1 MTENYCIENRG
12 EGKNMKYLDHN
23 VTDIR
28 RRIADAVQAS
38 GRRAEDVTLLAA
50 VKSGEIEEIR
60 YLHRELGIRDLG
72 ENRVQQF
79 LEHYEALKDETGIRW
94 HFIGSLQ
101 TNQVKYL
108 IDKVCMI
115 HSLDSLRLA
124 AEIEKQ
130 AAKKGLIMDVLVEI
144 NSGEEE
150 SKGGVMPADVED
162 LCLALTDFPHI
173 RLRGFM
179 TMAPKCENSAQY
191 REYFEETSR
200 RVLDIWRKKLHNII
214 EDPLLSMGMS
224 DSFEAAIA
232 CGSTMV
238 RVGRGLF
245 VGRDDK

>member
-1 MTENYCIENRG
+1 MT
-12 EGKNMKYLDHN
+12 YLDKN
-23 VTDIR
+23 VSRLREDMANAARAAGRDPSDI
-28 RRIADAVQAS
+28 
-38 GRRAEDVTLLAA
+38 TLLAA
-50 VKSGEIEEIR
+50 VKSGELDEIR

-79 LEHYEALKDETGIRW
+79 LAHYEALREESEIRW

-101 TNQVKYL
+101 TNKVKYI

-130 AAKKGLIMDVLVEI
+130 AAKIGRVMDVLVEI

-150 SKGGVMPADVED
+150 SKGGVMPADAEAF
-162 LCLALTDFPHI
+162 CLALSDYPHI

-191 REYFEETSR
+191 CEYFEETSR
-200 RVLDIWRKKLHNII
+200 RVLDIWQKKLHNII
-214 EDPLLSMGMS
+214 EGPILSMGMS
-224 DSFEAAIA
+224 DSYIHAAQ
-232 CGSTMV
+232 CGSDIV
-238 RVGRGLF
+238 RMGSALF
-245 VGRDDK
+245 GERDYQNK

>member
-1 MTENYCIENRG
+1 MVITMT
-12 EGKNMKYLDHN
+12 YLERN
-23 VTDIR
+23 VTEIR
-28 RRIADAVQAS
+28 ERMASAARAS
-38 GRRAEDVTLLAA
+38 GRAPEEVTLLAA

-60 YLHRELGIRDLG
+60 YLHRSLGISDLG

-101 TNQVKYL
+101 TNKVKYL

-130 AAKKGLIMDVLVEI
+130 AAKRGIVMDVLVEI
-144 NSGEEE
+144 NSGEEQ
-150 SKGGVMPADVED
+150 SKGGVMPAEVED
-162 LCLALTDFPHI
+162 FCLALAGFPHI

-191 REYFEETSR
+191 CEYFEETSR

-245 VGRDDK
+245 VGRDTNC

>member
-1 MTENYCIENRG
+1 
-12 EGKNMKYLDHN
+12 MKYLERN

-28 RRIADAVQAS
+28 ARIAAAASAS
-38 GRRAEDVTLLAA
+38 GRNPEDVTLLAA

-60 YLHRELGIRDLG
+60 YLHRELGICDLG

-79 LEHYEALKDETGIRW
+79 LEHYAALEGESGIRW

-101 TNQVKYL
+101 TNKVKYL

-130 AAKKGLIMDVLVEI
+130 AAKREIVMDVLVEI
-144 NSGEEE
+144 NSGAEE
-150 SKGGVMPADVED
+150 SKGGILLDEAED
-162 LCLALTDFPHI
+162 FCLALREFPHI

-191 REYFEETSR
+191 CEYFEETSR

-214 EDPLLSMGMS
+214 ESPLLSMGMS

-245 VGRDDK
+245 VGRDTNQ

>member
-1 MTENYCIENRG
+1 ME
-12 EGKNMKYLDHN
+12 YLDRN
-23 VTDIR
+23 VSGVR
-28 RRIADAVQAS
+28 EKMAS
-38 GRRAEDVTLLAA
+38 AAHAAGRDPEQITLLAA

-60 YLHRELGIRDLG
+60 YLHRTLGICDLG

-101 TNQVKYL
+101 TNKVKYL
-108 IDKVCMI
+108 INKVCMI

-130 AAKKGLIMDVLVEI
+130 AAKRDLIIDVLVEI

-150 SKGGVMPADVED
+150 AKGGVLPAEVED
-162 LCLALTDFPHI
+162 FCLALADFPHI

-179 TMAPKCENSAQY
+179 TMAPKCENSSQY
-191 REYFEETSR
+191 CEYFEETSR
-200 RVLDIWRKKLHNII
+200 RVLDIWRKTLHNII
-214 EDPLLSMGMS
+214 EDPVLSMGMS
-224 DSFEAAIA
+224 ESFEAAIA

-245 VGRDDK
+245 VGRDTNQ

>member
-1 MTENYCIENRG
+1 MT
-12 EGKNMKYLDHN
+12 YLDKN
-23 VTDIR
+23 VSRLREDMANAARAAGRDPSDI
-28 RRIADAVQAS
+28 
-38 GRRAEDVTLLAA
+38 TLLAA
-50 VKSGEIEEIR
+50 VKSGELDEIR

-79 LEHYEALKDETGIRW
+79 LAHYEALREESEIRW

-101 TNQVKYL
+101 TNKVKYI

-130 AAKKGLIMDVLVEI
+130 AAKIGRVMDVLVEI

-150 SKGGVMPADVED
+150 SKGGVMPADAEAF
-162 LCLALTDFPHI
+162 CLALSDYPHI

-191 REYFEETSR
+191 CEYFEETSR
-200 RVLDIWRKKLHNII
+200 RVLDIWQKKLHNII
-214 EDPLLSMGMS
+214 EGPILSMGMS
-224 DSFEAAIA
+224 DSFREAIA

-245 VGRDDK
+245 VGRDTNS

>member
-1 MTENYCIENRG
+1 MT
-12 EGKNMKYLDHN
+12 YLDKN
-23 VTDIR
+23 VSRLREDMANAAR
-28 RRIADAVQAS
+28 AA
-38 GRRAEDVTLLAA
+38 GRDPSNITLLAA
-50 VKSGEIEEIR
+50 VKSGELDEIR

-79 LEHYEALKDETGIRW
+79 LAHYEALREESEIRW

-101 TNQVKYL
+101 TNKVKYI

-130 AAKKGLIMDVLVEI
+130 AAKIGRVMDVLVEI

-150 SKGGVMPADVED
+150 SKGGVMPADAEAF
-162 LCLALTDFPHI
+162 CLALSDYPHI

-191 REYFEETSR
+191 CEYFEETSR
-200 RVLDIWRKKLHNII
+200 RVLDIWQKKLHNII
-214 EDPLLSMGMS
+214 EGPILSMGMS
-224 DSFEAAIA
+224 DSFREAIA

-245 VGRDDK
+245 VGRDTNS